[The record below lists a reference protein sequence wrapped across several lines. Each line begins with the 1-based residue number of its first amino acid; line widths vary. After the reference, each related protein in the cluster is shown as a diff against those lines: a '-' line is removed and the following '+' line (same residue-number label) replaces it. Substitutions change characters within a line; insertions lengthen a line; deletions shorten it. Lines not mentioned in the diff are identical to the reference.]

1 LKNKLDYSRENTF
14 CFDPPERLDCKH
26 LRKNVTKMAPGPNI
40 NTTGNPLVQFRP
52 SKILAKPK
60 RKPAIKLGMIKTR
73 F

>member
-1 LKNKLDYSRENTF
+1 
-14 CFDPPERLDCKH
+14 
-26 LRKNVTKMAPGPNI
+26 MAPGPNI